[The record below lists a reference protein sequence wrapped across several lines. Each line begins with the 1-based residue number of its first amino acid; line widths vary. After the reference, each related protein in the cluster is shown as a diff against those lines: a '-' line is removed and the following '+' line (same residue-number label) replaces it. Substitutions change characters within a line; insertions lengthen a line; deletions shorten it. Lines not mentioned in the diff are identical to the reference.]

1 MRVIIL
7 LLVVVFSLTVACSDG
22 DDLVVTDADS
32 TSELLVSAGD
42 QFEVRL
48 ESNPGTG
55 YAWGVSEMTT
65 PLVVE
70 LQSQD
75 FVAPADGEAVGAPG
89 TDVFVFEV
97 ADSGAG
103 ILRLEYLRSFDDPPV
118 PERVVEYIIRIDE
131 APWPPARDD
140 SQPPSTASATAPVQ
154 VSDLF
159 NGDGARDATVR
170 GFVVWDEN
178 QARLCE
184 VLMESFP
191 PQCGGEAVVISN
203 PEQLD
208 VELET
213 EGAVRWTQG
222 FVEIAGSFDGEV
234 FVVE

>member
-1 MRVIIL
+1 MRVFML
-7 LLVVVFSLTVACSDG
+7 LLILFSLTVACSG
-22 DDLVVTDADS
+22 EDDLVVTDADS

-42 QFEVRL
+42 RFEVRL
-48 ESNPGTG
+48 ESNPSTG
-55 YAWGVSEMTT
+55 YAWLVSEMTT

-89 TDVFVFEV
+89 TDVFVFEA

-103 ILRLEYLRSFDDPPV
+103 ILRLEYVRSFDDPQV
-118 PERVVEYIIRIDE
+118 PDRVVEYIIRIDE

-140 SQPPSTASATAPVQ
+140 SQPPSTAAATAPIEVG
-154 VSDLF
+154 DLLD
-159 NGDGARDATVR
+159 GDGARNATVR

-191 PQCGGEAVVISN
+191 PQCGGQAVVISN
-203 PEQLD
+203 PDQLD
-208 VELET
+208 VELEI
-213 EGAVRWTQG
+213 EGTVRWTQG

-234 FVVE
+234 FVLE

>member
-1 MRVIIL
+1 MRVFML
-7 LLVVVFSLTVACSDG
+7 LLILFSLTVACSG
-22 DDLVVTDADS
+22 EDDLVVTDADS

-42 QFEVRL
+42 RFEVRL
-48 ESNPGTG
+48 ESNPSTG
-55 YAWGVSEMTT
+55 YAWLVSEMTT

-89 TDVFVFEV
+89 TDVFVFEA

-103 ILRLEYLRSFDDPPV
+103 ILRLEYVRSFDDPQV
-118 PERVVEYIIRIDE
+118 PDRVVEYIIRIDE

-140 SQPPSTASATAPVQ
+140 SQPPSTAAATAPIEVG
-154 VSDLF
+154 DLLD
-159 NGDGARDATVR
+159 GDGARDATVR

-191 PQCGGEAVVISN
+191 PQCGGQAVVISN
-203 PEQLD
+203 PDQLD
-208 VELET
+208 VELEI
-213 EGAVRWTQG
+213 EGTVRWTQG
-222 FVEIAGSFDGEV
+222 FVEVAGFFDGGM
-234 FVVE
+234 FVAG

>member
-1 MRVIIL
+1 MRVFML
-7 LLVVVFSLTVACSDG
+7 LLILFSLTVACSG
-22 DDLVVTDADS
+22 EDDLVVTDADS

-42 QFEVRL
+42 RFEVRL
-48 ESNPGTG
+48 ESNPSTG
-55 YAWGVSEMTT
+55 YAWLVSEMTT

-89 TDVFVFEV
+89 TDVFVFEA

-103 ILRLEYLRSFDDPPV
+103 ILRLEYVRSFDDPQV
-118 PERVVEYIIRIDE
+118 PDRVVEYIIRIDE

-140 SQPPSTASATAPVQ
+140 SQPPSTAAATAPIEVG
-154 VSDLF
+154 DLLD
-159 NGDGARDATVR
+159 GDGARDATVR

-191 PQCGGEAVVISN
+191 PQCGGQAVVISN
-203 PEQLD
+203 PDQLD
-208 VELET
+208 VELEI
-213 EGAVRWTQG
+213 EGTVRWTQG

-234 FVVE
+234 FVLE